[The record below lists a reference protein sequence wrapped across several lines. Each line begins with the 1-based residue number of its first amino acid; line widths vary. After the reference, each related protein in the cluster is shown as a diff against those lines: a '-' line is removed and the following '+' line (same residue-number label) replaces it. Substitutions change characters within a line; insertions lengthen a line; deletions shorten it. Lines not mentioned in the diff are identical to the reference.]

1 MSGRGRGR
9 GRGGGSGPRSIS
21 QQYLQ
26 NSAQAA
32 GIDVKQVNNMIG
44 GGSNHKIFGDL
55 ELHSSGERRLHSHES
70 DFLNDSSIVGGG
82 KSSMSTV
89 DGGEV
94 AVKSEPPGTS
104 SSSLIRDDNAEA
116 ANSVKP
122 NSPKTVYL
130 ISKSREMHHKF
141 QNSIFYIRGSSNTKD
156 VVRYSDRK
164 CHPTP
169 SSESTKD
176 AVGDILSHCLG
187 GKKRTLGDG
196 GGIFIPEEL
205 CGGQKQQK
213 RRIVASSDGG
223 GEESDKKKTNL
234 AELAAKEGGDGNNN
248 GDEQKQ
254 PSSNTATGGII
265 DEDEGEEVI
274 QHQYEDNEDE
284 SDGADYVQN
293 YYESEDDNASAGDG
307 DGEPTF

>member
-32 GIDVKQVNNMIG
+32 GIDVKHVNNMIG

-70 DFLNDSSIVGGG
+70 DLLNDGTVGGG

-116 ANSVKP
+116 VNSKP

-164 CHPTP
+164 RHPTP
-169 SSESTKD
+169 SSESTND

-223 GEESDKKKTNL
+223 GGEESDKKKTNL
-234 AELAAKEGGDGNNN
+234 AELAAKEGGDGDNN

-274 QHQYEDNEDE
+274 QHQHEDDEDE
-284 SDGADYVQN
+284 SDGADYVHN